1 MREEGS
7 HPSLLIPH
15 PFLRLWNKRS
25 IMASGYGFDVL
36 GGLSMPTTITISLD
50 PELREA
56 LERKSRQ
63 LHQDPETTVVRLIRQ
78 FVEGRL
84 LLADQEFAEGLTVAE
99 IRHSPFATRHSPLA
113 K

>member
-1 MREEGS
+1 
-7 HPSLLIPH
+7 
-15 PFLRLWNKRS
+15 
-25 IMASGYGFDVL
+25 
-36 GGLSMPTTITISLD
+36 MPTTITISLE

-63 LHQDPETTVVRLIRQ
+63 LHQDPETTIVQLIRQ

-99 IRHSPFATRHSPLA
+99 YLA
-113 K
+113 LSEEEEAALWDRWYAEADRQVGHIVA